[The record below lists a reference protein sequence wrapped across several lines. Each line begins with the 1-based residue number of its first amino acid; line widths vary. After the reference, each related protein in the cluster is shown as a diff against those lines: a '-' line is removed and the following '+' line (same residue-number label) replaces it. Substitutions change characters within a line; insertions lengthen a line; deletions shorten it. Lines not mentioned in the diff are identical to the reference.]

1 MSGEYRLSERAAQD
15 IADIY
20 AYSLARWG
28 EDKADEYV
36 GGIYHVLEKLTAH
49 PGRNT
54 SRDKRSAPFRMIA
67 AQQHFVLYEMLGDEI
82 VVLAIMHQ
90 AQNVEKHV
98 AKLTPVFKQFIA
110 RMTKQ
115 A

>member
-36 GGIYHVLEKLTAH
+36 GG
-49 PGRNT
+49 
-54 SRDKRSAPFRMIA
+54 F
-67 AQQHFVLYEMLGDEI
+67 
-82 VVLAIMHQ
+82 IMSS
-90 AQNVEKHV
+90 KS
-98 AKLTPVFKQFIA
+98 
-110 RMTKQ
+110 
-115 A
+115 